1 MKVGTL
7 ATVTGSIL
15 CTMQETVAALKLGHR
30 SPVKPRCSVARAVVQ
45 ALNKSSGTDSVQRIC
60 NKSSG
65 TGTGSVQTIG
75 ERRSLYRDGLLE
87 FHSCPI
93 NRASL

>member
-30 SPVKPRCSVARAVVQ
+30 SPVKPRY
-45 ALNKSSGTDSVQRIC
+45 KSSGTGSLQTIC

-65 TGTGSVQTIG
+65 TGSGIQVQALCKQLEKG
-75 ERRSLYRDGLLE
+75 GLCIE
-87 FHSCPI
+87 MVSSNFT
-93 NRASL
+93 AVQ

>member
-30 SPVKPRCSVARAVVQ
+30 SPVKPRY
-45 ALNKSSGTDSVQRIC
+45 
-60 NKSSG
+60 KSSG
-65 TGTGSVQTIG
+65 TGSEQ
-75 ERRSLYRDGLLE
+75 EQWYRLSANNL
-87 FHSCPI
+87 
-93 NRASL
+93 

>member
-15 CTMQETVAALKLGHR
+15 CSMQETVAPLKLGHR
-30 SPVKPRCSVARAVVQ
+30 SPVKPRY
-45 ALNKSSGTDSVQRIC
+45 KSSGTGSVQTIC